1 MDYQE
6 ILNRFIYDDETE
18 IMDRISKVDKSDYR
32 ENKDIINEIVLWKM
46 NRRPQVDEKVID
58 TLYGLDCIRTPLEA
72 SESELTAR
80 VVEMLL
86 LSKGMQMP
94 MASTVL
100 HFYFPNVYPI
110 IDQRAY
116 RELYG
121 EEYPKY
127 TTKVEILVKM
137 YMKYIRDCYEYQ
149 QKQCPEVPFAKIDK
163 VLYQMDKEKGFKVK
177 YQKKV
182 SGFQDEKVYLIVL
195 CCNYFNFEVFQS
207 NKM

>member
-1 MDYQE
+1 MNYQE
-6 ILNRFIYDDETE
+6 ILNRFTYDDETE

-46 NRRPQVDEKVID
+46 NRRPQVEEALID
-58 TLYGLDCIRTPLEA
+58 AIYELEIIKTPLEA
-72 SESELTAR
+72 VESKLTAR

-86 LSKGMQMP
+86 LSKGMQLP

-100 HFYFPNVYPI
+100 HFYYPEIYPI

-127 TTKVEILVKM
+127 ITNVETL
-137 YMKYIRDCYEYQ
+137 MKIYTNYIVDCYQYQ
-149 QKQCPEVPFAKIDK
+149 QERCPEISFSKIDK
-163 VLYQMDKEKGFKVK
+163 ILYQLDKEKGFKVK
-177 YQKKV
+177 Y
-182 SGFQDEKVYLIVL
+182 
-195 CCNYFNFEVFQS
+195 
-207 NKM
+207 